1 MYKKSVMHV
10 QTSKPIAF
18 CRSGC
23 PRRRPCVSYL
33 MMSVERRQKFHTGD
47 GLFEPISLVVRPIRR
62 TTQIWLATRHQ
73 YWISALVPQTS
84 FRGET
89 TGGVTNCCLFQAKT
103 NRAAS
108 QKSIN
113 IKVSF
118 RKRLNYNWYHRKI
131 MPKMCY
137 LMITRKYCSVAFIGV
152 VTP

>member
-18 CRSGC
+18 CRSRC
-23 PRRRPCVSYL
+23 RRRRPCVSYL

-47 GLFEPISLVVRPIRR
+47 GLFETNFPRG
-62 TTQIWLATRHQ
+62 TTN
-73 YWISALVPQTS
+73 QTHYPDLTS
-84 FRGET
+84 NTPSVLNFCARSSNIFSR
-89 TGGVTNCCLFQAKT
+89 GVTNCCLFQAKI

-108 QKSIN
+108 QKSRN

-118 RKRLNYNWYHRKI
+118 RKRFNYNWYHRKI

-137 LMITRKYCSVAFIGV
+137 LMITRKYCSVAFI
-152 VTP
+152 